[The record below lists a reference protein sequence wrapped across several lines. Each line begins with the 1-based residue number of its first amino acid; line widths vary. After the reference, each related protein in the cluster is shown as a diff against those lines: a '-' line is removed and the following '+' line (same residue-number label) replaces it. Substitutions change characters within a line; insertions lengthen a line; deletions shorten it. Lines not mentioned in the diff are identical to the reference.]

1 MLVKLYFSDGVFSLY
16 KYENTLKRSHICLV
30 LWWYSYTYYSTYF
43 TMTNS
48 TAMIFVSISVWCSL
62 YSSNYNHYDKQSGK
76 LWHVYYILYHPHEWR
91 GLYCI
96 LLPIITLWIQTC
108 SPHYMERKKY
118 FFLRTC
124 SMWNK
129 YFCIFLLNLVILFYF
144 VVQYIYSEFCLLC
157 ITSVK
162 GQEDWYL
169 VYIPNFF

>member
-1 MLVKLYFSDGVFSLY
+1 MGFS
-16 KYENTLKRSHICLV
+16 RSTSMKIPWKGRIYDICLV
-30 LWWYSYTYYSTYF
+30 LWLYSYYSTYF

-76 LWHVYYILYHPHEWR
+76 LWHVYYILYHLHEWR

-124 SMWNK
+124 SMWNE

-144 VVQYIYSEFCLLC
+144 VVHIFRILFVMYY
-157 ITSVK
+157 
-162 GQEDWYL
+162 
-169 VYIPNFF
+169 